1 MQQTIIYKTA
11 TDELRKQRKQSTE
24 NANLINLENYLKLE
38 FLIFLIESNC

>member
-24 NANLINLENYLKLE
+24 NANLINLNEI
-38 FLIFLIESNC
+38 LISDFSYRI